1 MASRRATANRDLG
14 DGDYQRLAQFRHAL
28 RQFLHFSDEAAREA
42 GLSPQQYQLLVLVR
56 GFPSGEVP
64 TVGAVAKRLMI
75 KHHSAVGL
83 VDRLE
88 AENLLKRCREDR
100 DGRRVTLVL
109 TEKADEILSSL
120 VSAHRRELRRLMPL
134 MRPLVAELGLSHRD

>member
-1 MASRRATANRDLG
+1 MANKRATANRDMG
-14 DGDYQRLAQFRHAL
+14 DSDYQRLAQFRHAL

-42 GLSPQQYQLLVLVR
+42 GLSPQQYQLLVLIR
-56 GFPSGEVP
+56 GFPPGDVP
-64 TVGAVAKRLMI
+64 TVGAVAKKLMI

-88 AENLLKRCREDR
+88 SENLLERRREDR

-109 TEKADEILSSL
+109 TERADEVLSSL

-134 MRPLVAELGLSHRD
+134 MKPLVAELDH

>member
-1 MASRRATANRDLG
+1 MPNKRATANRDLG

-109 TEKADEILSSL
+109 TEKADEVLSSL

-134 MRPLVAELGLSHRD
+134 MRPLVA